1 VRFGAVTT
9 ASSNES
15 SKTDGEASSE
25 HPLRQEMT
33 IPERVNETEP
43 SAAPIDAKSDVD
55 ALADEEADSL
65 PSQPIHAAT
74 Q

>member
-9 ASSNES
+9 ASPNES

-25 HPLRQEMT
+25 LPRPQEMT
-33 IPERVNETEP
+33 IPERAKQAEP
-43 SAAPIDAKSDVD
+43 LAAPADAKSDAG

-65 PSQPIHAAT
+65 PSQPTHAAT